1 MPDQDRLEEA
11 EHGRC
16 GIALARAV
24 DHEKR
29 VGTAE
34 LTRALREERDGAD
47 QLHVARPS
55 AHELMRPRDPGERE
69 DEPPRPG

>member
-1 MPDQDRLEEA
+1 MPDQDGLEEA

-24 DHEKR
+24 EHEER

-34 LTRALREERDGAD
+34 LTRAPREQCARAR
-47 QLHVARPS
+47 QLDVACAG
-55 AHELMRPRDPGERE
+55 AHELMRPRDAGEHE
-69 DEPPRPG
+69 DERATPG